1 MNKKDENVQAPN
13 RRSWWL
19 RERWS
24 FMITG
29 AVLACLLILGLF
41 ASTRPITVEPLDNP
55 TTYRYPGE
63 SIAWEGC
70 GHLKN
75 GRRLECST
83 ITVPI
88 DQFTQNPEVTD
99 ATFTIPLIRLRGH
112 NATQNLLLNP
122 GGPGGSGIWFMHRL
136 GAELHTIVGE
146 DFHLVAFDPRGVNGS
161 RPLATCYPDAET
173 RRARGPVRDK
183 RVLEDSPELYA
194 WSANYVRA
202 CADTMG
208 VHGMYLNTPQTA
220 ADMNSILVALGQEDM
235 VYWGF
240 SYGTILGQTYAALYP
255 ERSRRVIIDG
265 VNNVFDWYSGL
276 LDEEDLVDS
285 ERVFDG
291 FLEECVKAG
300 RNCPLTHFGTS
311 REVLRERILGLAET
325 LYSEPVSV
333 YVDNERYGVLDDRI
347 LLYEA
352 IPTAL
357 RKSAT
362 WPALARNLALLLD
375 GNATEAFLAYALDR
389 KPWPKVGDA
398 ERFVMLNDGASG
410 AKHWPG
416 DRKTMLEWLVPFMN
430 RSIFAPTEHGIYYA
444 KQQWQIPKTHSFTP
458 PHLVHTAHPLLILT
472 TSFDPVCPLISARSA
487 QRAFEGSQIVEV
499 LGYGHCSTAVPSLC
513 LARHVRAF
521 LKDGIVP
528 EAHVRCEV
536 DEAYAYFPGT
546 DDGENGVE
554 LREVDGGL
562 GDEEDV
568 RLSDALVELA
578 RGAW

>member
-1 MNKKDENVQAPN
+1 
-13 RRSWWL
+13 
-19 RERWS
+19 
-24 FMITG
+24 MITG
-29 AVLACLLILGLF
+29 AVLACFLVFRLF
-41 ASTRPITVEPLDNP
+41 ASETPGTPELLDNL

-63 SIAWEGC
+63 SIAWERC
-70 GHLKN
+70 GHLKS
-75 GRRLECST
+75 GRRVECSA

-88 DQFTQNPEVTD
+88 DQFSQTPSTNN
-99 ATFTIPLIRLRGH
+99 TFTIPLIRLRGH

-136 GAELHTIVGE
+136 GEQLHTIVGE

-161 RPLATCYPDAET
+161 TPLATCYPDAET
-173 RRARGPVRDK
+173 RRALGPVRDK
-183 RVLEDSPELYA
+183 RVIEDSAELYA

-208 VHGMYLNTPQTA
+208 VHGRYLDTPQTA
-220 ADMNSILVALGQEDM
+220 ADMNSILTALGQEHM

-240 SYGTILGQTYAALYP
+240 SYGTILGQTYATLYP

-285 ERVFDG
+285 ETVFVG
-291 FLEECVKAG
+291 FLDECVKAG
-300 RNCPLTHFGTS
+300 RNCPLTRFGKS
-311 REVLRERILGLAET
+311 KEVLREQILGLTET
-325 LYSEPVSV
+325 LRSEPVSV
-333 YVDNERYGVLDDRI
+333 YVDSHRYGVLDDRT

-357 RKSAT
+357 RKPAT
-362 WPALARNLALLLD
+362 WPVLAHNLAGLLS
-375 GNATEAFLAYALDR
+375 GNATGAFLAYALDK
-389 KPWPKVGDA
+389 KPWPTAGDA

-410 AKHWPG
+410 AKHWPR

-444 KQQWQIPKTHSFTP
+444 KQQWLIPKTHSFTP
-458 PHLVHTAHPLLILT
+458 PPHIVHTAHPLLILT

-487 QRAFEGSQIVEV
+487 QRAFKDSQIVEV

-521 LKDGIVP
+521 LEDGTVP

-536 DEAYAYFPGT
+536 DEAYAYFPGE
-546 DDGENGVE
+546 DDEGVVGKLDE
-554 LREVDGGL
+554 EGF
-562 GDEEDV
+562 GDEEDA
-568 RLSDALVELA
+568 RRIYDALVELA
-578 RGAW
+578 RAWW